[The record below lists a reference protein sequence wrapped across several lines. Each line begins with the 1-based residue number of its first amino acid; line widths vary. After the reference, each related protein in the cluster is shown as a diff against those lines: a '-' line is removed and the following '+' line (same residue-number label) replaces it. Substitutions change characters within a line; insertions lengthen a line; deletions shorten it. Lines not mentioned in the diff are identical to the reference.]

1 MTPWRIGLAAV
12 ATAAVFGFAI
22 WRALNLTVEA
32 PKPTGLKVLS
42 GTVAEGFSYRSSKEK
57 FPRAT
62 CGACRYGKMKL
73 GVISIG
79 ALNVLEFDD
88 LVVNLPS
95 SPQYAGQTNGVSA
108 TSETSLATQGDA
120 VTAEVVDAF
129 NLKPLLSQ
137 LPKGLKRNLAGFR
150 INRFVLN
157 RMEGDELKL
166 VVLAERVKSKGRRI
180 FLHGVTLARNG
191 MVEKLPSAELLLKP
205 RIKLVWPSG
214 SWDVGLD
221 LRRWQN
227 RR

>member
-1 MTPWRIGLAAV
+1 MAPWRIGLAVV
-12 ATAAVFGFAI
+12 ATAAIFGFAI
-22 WRALNLTVEA
+22 WGALNLTVEE
-32 PKPTGLKVLS
+32 PKPSGLKVLS

-88 LVVNLPS
+88 LVVNLPP

-108 TSETSLATQGDA
+108 TSEASLATQGDA

-137 LPKGLKRNLAGFR
+137 LPKGLKKNLAGFR
-150 INRFVLN
+150 INRFTLN
-157 RMEGDELKL
+157 RMDGDALKL
-166 VVLAERVKSKGRRI
+166 VLSAALVKSKGRRV
-180 FLHGVTLARNG
+180 FLHDVAFTRNG
-191 MVEKLPSAELLLKP
+191 LTEKLPSAELLLKP
-205 RIKLVWPSG
+205 RIKLVWPNG
-214 SWDVGLD
+214 SWDVVHD
-221 LRRWQN
+221 LRGGR
-227 RR
+227 

>member
-1 MTPWRIGLAAV
+1 MTPWRIGLVAV
-12 ATAAVFGFAI
+12 ATAAIFGFAI
-22 WRALNLTVEA
+22 WGALNLTVEE
-32 PKPTGLKVLS
+32 PKPSGLKVLS

-108 TSETSLATQGDA
+108 TSEASQATQGDA
-120 VTAEVVDAF
+120 VTSEVVDAF

-166 VVLAERVKSKGRRI
+166 VVSAERVKSKGRRI
-180 FLHGVTLARNG
+180 FLYGVMLARNG
-191 MVEKLPSAELLLKP
+191 MVEKLSSAELLLKP
-205 RIKLVWPSG
+205 RIKLVWSEEA
-214 SWDVGLD
+214 WDIGD
-221 LRRWQN
+221 LRMQ
-227 RR
+227 

>member
-22 WRALNLTVEA
+22 WRALNLTVEES
-32 PKPTGLKVLS
+32 KPSGLKVLS
-42 GTVAEGFSYRSSKEK
+42 GTVAEGFTYRSSREK

-88 LVVNLPS
+88 LVVNLPP
-95 SPQYAGQTNGVSA
+95 SPQYAGQANGVSA
-108 TSETSLATQGDA
+108 TSKASLATQGDA

-137 LPKGLKRNLAGFR
+137 LPKGLKMNLAGFR

-166 VVLAERVKSKGRRI
+166 VVSAERVKSKGRRI

-191 MVEKLPSAELLLKP
+191 TVEKLPSAELLLKP

-214 SWDVGLD
+214 SWDIG
-221 LRRWQN
+221 QTGAP
-227 RR
+227 